1 MREIFMIFIISI
13 VILSATSVVL
23 AQDWGTALK
32 STAQAAA
39 GQAAVQQ
46 LSPQAQNT
54 VDQAKKLV
62 PAQQE
67 NFIITKAKEYLA
79 AGNYKTALDLANY
92 VKTMLNSKSFD
103 AKRIIADAQTALTK
117 MMQQKA
123 AVAP

>member
-1 MREIFMIFIISI
+1 MRKIFMIYIISI

-39 GQAAVQQ
+39 GQAVVQQ

-92 VKTMLNSKSFD
+92 VKTMLDSKSID
-103 AKRIIADAQTALTK
+103 AKKIIADAQAALTK
-117 MMQQKA
+117 MIQQKA
-123 AVAP
+123 TAAP

>member
-32 STAQAAA
+32 STAQATA
-39 GQAAVQQ
+39 GQAVVQQ
-46 LSPQAQNT
+46 LSPQAKNT

-103 AKRIIADAQTALTK
+103 AKIIIADAQAALTK

-123 AVAP
+123 IVVP